1 MDWRSFLA
9 FGLLACLAA
18 GALGISGCSETVTIR
33 VINEQKADL
42 RDAMNRLGGRASET
56 HEETISA
63 YELLRDYLRDEEL
76 SDRRLEKLE
85 QRLEQVT
92 LRYDSL
98 RDQLE
103 ATEEAG
109 DRLFALLEARAEEN
123 RTRKFRK
130 ELLEK
135 IDARRDL
142 LEGRLEAAGDVI
154 ETLGDSV
161 QRYDDIVGYLQ
172 VNQALEGVSGILED
186 VQKVM
191 ESGAKIDAQVQQY
204 VREGLAVIE
213 SL

>member
-1 MDWRSFLA
+1 MRFL
-9 FGLLACLAA
+9 LS
-18 GALGISGCSETVTIR
+18 ALWLMASVLVSGCSEDVTIAR
-33 VINEQKADL
+33 INDQKAEL
-42 RDAMNRLGGRASET
+42 RQALSRLGDRAAET
-56 HEETISA
+56 NQETISA
-63 YELLRDYLRDEEL
+63 YEQLRDFLRKEQL
-76 SDRRLEKLE
+76 SDRRLQKLE
-85 QRLEQVT
+85 LRLERVT
-92 LRYDSL
+92 RAYED
-98 RDQLE
+98 LE
-103 ATEEAG
+103 AQLDRAEEEG
-109 DRLFALLEARAEEN
+109 DTLFSLLETRAKEN

-142 LEGRLEAAGDVI
+142 LESRLEAAEGVI

-191 ESGAKIDAQVQQY
+191 ESGAKIDAQIQQY

-213 SL
+213 TL